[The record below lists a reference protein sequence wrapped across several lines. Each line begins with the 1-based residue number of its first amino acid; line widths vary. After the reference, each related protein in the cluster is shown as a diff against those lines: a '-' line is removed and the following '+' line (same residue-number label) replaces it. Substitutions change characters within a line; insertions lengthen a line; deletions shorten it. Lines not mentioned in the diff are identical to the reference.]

1 MNTTI
6 IIISAA
12 VVAITG
18 IVVGLGLGVFGEK
31 FKVEIDEREAAIR
44 SCLPGNN
51 CGGCGYPGCD
61 GLAKAINEG
70 KAPVNACP
78 VGQKPVADKIAEVM
92 GVKAEEGEKMVAFVR
107 CSGTCDKTVKKY
119 EYTGIKKCAALSVV
133 PGLDDKG
140 CGFGCMGYGECV
152 DACKFDAIHLVDGIA
167 KVDETKC
174 TACQACVKAC
184 PQHIITL
191 VPAEKAQLRVMCLNH
206 TRGKDVMAVCQTG
219 CIGCSLC
226 TKQCKFD
233 AIHMDNNVAVIDY
246 AKCTGCGACASKCP
260 RGVIRPFNETVKET
274 VEALKKADAEAKA
287 AAAKAKAEALK
298 KAEEAKK
305 AAEAAAASEKTEA

>member
-1 MNTTI
+1 MNVSM

-31 FKVEIDEREAAIR
+31 FKVEIDEREAAVR

-92 GVKAEEGEKMVAFVR
+92 GVTAEDGPRKVAFVR
-107 CSGTCDKTVKKY
+107 CSGTCDKTQKKY
-119 EYTGIKKCAALSVV
+119 EYTGIRKCAALSVV

-152 DACKFDAIHLVDGIA
+152 SACKFDAIHLVDGIA
-167 KVDETKC
+167 KVDESKC
-174 TACQACVKAC
+174 TACQACIKAC

-191 VPAEKAQLRVMCLNH
+191 VEADNSPIRVMCLNH
-206 TRGKDVMAVCQTG
+206 SRGKDVMAVCETG
-219 CIGCSLC
+219 CIGCGLC
-226 TKQCKFD
+226 AKQCKSD
-233 AIHMDNNVAVIDY
+233 AIQLDNNVAVIDY
-246 AKCTGCGACASKCP
+246 AKCTACGACASKCP
-260 RGVIRPFNETVKET
+260 RGVIRPFSAAAGDQIAKLKAEI
-274 VEALKKADAEAKA
+274 EAQKKA
-287 AAAKAKAEALK
+287 AAEKAAALK
-298 KAEEAKK
+298 AAKEAEAKK
-305 AAEAAAASEKTEA
+305 AETV